1 MFAVSN
7 PIEVDEFFQDVKILG
22 QNLLERLQV
31 LDLESKNFQVSLK
44 DLGLK
49 DTRRSL
55 GEI

>member
-22 QNLLERLQV
+22 QNLLEGLQV